1 MGPHVPRRTVFP
13 RRRAVSACLVLSFV
27 GLGFLF
33 LHAKSVTP
41 RAMAIGDIGGGDVGT
56 PVRVRGHVH
65 RASTTD
71 GGDASLVLMD
81 YANFATIR
89 VVARPRAIAEPT
101 LVSPGAVVEA
111 VGTVFGS
118 GGSLQIFCDDVGDV
132 TVVQPAPTNLLPLE
146 FVARNA
152 GRLEGERVVVRATV
166 ADLRAVVDPRH
177 ALLRADGV
185 SVWAFAANGWTA
197 GRANVTGRLMMTSQ
211 GRCELF
217 AAAEPLTVDASVAA
231 LAACPEVLLG
241 QPVLVRDVT
250 VEPGELLGTAFTA
263 TDIGNGAGFRVAVFV
278 QDWDW
283 RRSTVPFRIGDL
295 VTVDGVVEY
304 QATEARW
311 RIVCRGPP
319 QG

>member
-1 MGPHVPRRTVFP
+1 LGPHVPRRTVFP

-89 VVARPRAIAEPT
+89 IVARPRAIAEPT

-197 GRANVTGRLMMTSQ
+197 GRANVIGRLMRTSE

-217 AAAEPLTVDASVAA
+217 VAAEPITIESSVTA
-231 LAACPEVLLG
+231 LAGCPEVLLG
-241 QPVLVRDVT
+241 QPVLVRNVT
-250 VEPGELLGTAFTA
+250 VEPGEFLGTAFTA
-263 TDIGNGAGFRVAVFV
+263 KDLGDGAEFRVAVFV
-278 QDWDW
+278 PGWDW
-283 RRSTVPFRIGDL
+283 RQSARVMQVGDL
-295 VTVDGVVEY
+295 VTVDGTVDY

-311 RIVCRGPP
+311 RIMADRPP
-319 QG
+319 GA